1 MSDAARSLAEMA
13 EALKTSTNAQ
23 KSAEELA
30 ATAEELSTNAEEL
43 KASSQQIS
51 TCHRTDQQGG
61 ERPGQGGGSLQRP
74 GRRCGMPP
82 KAWETAP
89 N

>member
-13 EALKTSTNAQ
+13 ESLKTSTNAQ

-43 KASSQQIS
+43 KILLAADLY
-51 TCHRTDQQGG
+51 CHRADQQGCW
-61 ERPGQGGGSLQRP
+61 RPGQGGRSL
-74 GRRCGMPP
+74 
-82 KAWETAP
+82 
-89 N
+89 

>member
-30 ATAEELSTNAEEL
+30 ATAEH
-43 KASSQQIS
+43 
-51 TCHRTDQQGG
+51 C
-61 ERPGQGGGSLQRP
+61 
-74 GRRCGMPP
+74 PP
-82 KAWETAP
+82 TP
-89 N
+89 RN